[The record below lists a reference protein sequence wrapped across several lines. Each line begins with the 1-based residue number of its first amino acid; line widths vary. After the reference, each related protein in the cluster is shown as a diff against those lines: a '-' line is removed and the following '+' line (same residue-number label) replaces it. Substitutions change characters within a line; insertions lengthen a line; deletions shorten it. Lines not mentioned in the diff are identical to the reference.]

1 MKNLFLI
8 LIFAMIALAV
18 PALAQSDKKDT
29 PKETPVEVTIGAE
42 GVNKIELA
50 RLIADN
56 KALLANNLALQIQ
69 KAQDDL
75 KRLSEEAERA
85 ASEFRAERDRQ
96 AIKAGIPGD
105 ALKDYEELPKNEKG
119 EIVLRKKRAPAPSSK
134 P

>member
-1 MKNLFLI
+1 MKLI
-8 LIFAMIALAV
+8 LIISLSLFGAWGQDAE
-18 PALAQSDKKDT
+18 KKDT
-29 PKETPVEVTIGAE
+29 AKTVAKSPAEATIGAE

-119 EIVLRKKRAPAPSSK
+119 EIVLRKKPTPTPAK